1 MGDYMENFVIFRR
14 IGVYD
19 TLLLKESKEYNK
31 FFKDNGIVSLRD
43 LFLKSSNILYTY
55 DYSINRE
62 IMAFI
67 NLCKLKYLNIPI
79 EFNIDIIQKRHS
91 YSYWHKD
98 SNIRRISYI
107 GFDIKKIIE
116 IGLEVFSNREDNPYI
131 SAADILMDC
140 DVISTI
146 STLDIS
152 DEVFNRITLVSYYL
166 KNSLDNLDILECN
179 NISLLR
185 AKERLLLK
193 EEESLRLTRQVIKY
207 RKRVLSKEDNK

>member
-1 MGDYMENFVIFRR
+1 MENFDIFRR

-19 TLLLKESKEYNK
+19 NLLLKESKEYNK

-79 EFNIDIIQKRHS
+79 EFNIDIWERHS

-107 GFDIKKIIE
+107 GFDIKKIID

-131 SAADILMDC
+131 SVADILIDE
-140 DVISTI
+140 DVLRII
-146 STLDIS
+146 GTLDIS
-152 DEVFNRITLVSYYL
+152 DEIFNRITLVSYYL

-179 NISLLR
+179 NISLLS

-193 EEESLRLTRQVIKY
+193 EEESLRLTRQVIRS

>member
-1 MGDYMENFVIFRR
+1 MGDYMENFDIFRR

-79 EFNIDIIQKRHS
+79 EFNIDIWERHS

-131 SAADILMDC
+131 SVADILIDE
-140 DVISTI
+140 DILRI
-146 STLDIS
+146 IGTLDIS
-152 DEVFNRITLVSYYL
+152 DEVFNRITLVSCYL

-207 RKRVLSKEDNK
+207 RKRVLSKKDNK

>member
-1 MGDYMENFVIFRR
+1 MGDYMENFDIFRR

-31 FFKDNGIVSLRD
+31 FFRDNGIVSLRD

-79 EFNIDIIQKRHS
+79 EFNIDIWERHS

-107 GFDIKKIIE
+107 GFDMKKIIE

-131 SAADILMDC
+131 SVADILMDC

-166 KNSLDNLDILECN
+166 KNTLDNLDILECN
-179 NISLLR
+179 DISLLS
-185 AKERLLLK
+185 AKERLLFK
-193 EEESLRLTRQVIKY
+193 EEESLRLTRQVIRS
-207 RKRVLSKEDNK
+207 RKRVLSKEDNN

>member
-79 EFNIDIIQKRHS
+79 EFNIDIWERHS

-116 IGLEVFSNREDNPYI
+116 IGLEVFSNREDNSYI
-131 SAADILMDC
+131 SVADILIDE
-140 DVISTI
+140 DVLRTI
-146 STLDIS
+146 GTLDIS

>member
-1 MGDYMENFVIFRR
+1 MENFDIFRR

-79 EFNIDIIQKRHS
+79 EFNIDIWERHS

-131 SAADILMDC
+131 SVADILIDE
-140 DVISTI
+140 DILRI
-146 STLDIS
+146 IGTLDIS
-152 DEVFNRITLVSYYL
+152 DEVFNRITLVSCYL

-207 RKRVLSKEDNK
+207 RKRVLSKKDNK

>member
-1 MGDYMENFVIFRR
+1 MGDYMENFDIFRR

-31 FFKDNGIVSLRD
+31 FFRDNGIVSLRD

-79 EFNIDIIQKRHS
+79 EFNIDIWGRHS
-91 YSYWHKD
+91 YSYWNKD

-107 GFDIKKIIE
+107 GFDIKRIIE
-116 IGLEVFSNREDNPYI
+116 IGLVVFSNREDNPYI
-131 SAADILMDC
+131 SVADILMDD
-140 DVISTI
+140 DVLRTI
-146 STLDIS
+146 GTLDIS
-152 DEVFNRITLVSYYL
+152 DEIFNRITLVSYYL

>member
-31 FFKDNGIVSLRD
+31 FFRDNGIVSLRD

-79 EFNIDIIQKRHS
+79 EFNIDIWERHS
-91 YSYWHKD
+91 YSYWHND

-131 SAADILMDC
+131 SVADILIDE
-140 DVISTI
+140 DVLRTI
-146 STLDIS
+146 GTLDIS

>member
-1 MGDYMENFVIFRR
+1 MENFDIFRR

-31 FFKDNGIVSLRD
+31 FFRDNGIVSLRD

-79 EFNIDIIQKRHS
+79 EFNIDIWERHS

-131 SAADILMDC
+131 SVADILIDE
-140 DVISTI
+140 DVLRTI
-146 STLDIS
+146 GTLDIS

-185 AKERLLLK
+185 AKERLLHK
-193 EEESLRLTRQVIKY
+193 EEESLRITRQVSKY
-207 RKRVLSKEDNK
+207 RKRVLSKKDNK

>member
-1 MGDYMENFVIFRR
+1 MENFDIFRR

-31 FFKDNGIVSLRD
+31 FFRDNGIVSLRD

-79 EFNIDIIQKRHS
+79 EFNIDIWERHS

-107 GFDIKKIIE
+107 GFDIKKIIK

-131 SAADILMDC
+131 SVADILIDE
-140 DVISTI
+140 DILRI
-146 STLDIS
+146 IGTLDIS
-152 DEVFNRITLVSYYL
+152 DEVFNRITLVSCYL

>member
-1 MGDYMENFVIFRR
+1 MENFDIFRR

-31 FFKDNGIVSLRD
+31 FFRDNGIVSLRD

-79 EFNIDIIQKRHS
+79 EFNIDIWERHS

-131 SAADILMDC
+131 SVADILIDE
-140 DVISTI
+140 DILRTI
-146 STLDIS
+146 GTLDIS

-166 KNSLDNLDILECN
+166 KNTLDNLDILECN

-207 RKRVLSKEDNK
+207 RKRVLSKKDNK

>member
-1 MGDYMENFVIFRR
+1 MGDYMENFDIFRR

-79 EFNIDIIQKRHS
+79 EFNIDIWERHS

-131 SAADILMDC
+131 SVADILIDE
-140 DVISTI
+140 DILRTI
-146 STLDIS
+146 GTLDIS

>member
-1 MGDYMENFVIFRR
+1 MENFDIFRR

-31 FFKDNGIVSLRD
+31 FFRDNGIVSLRD

-79 EFNIDIIQKRHS
+79 EFNIDIWERHS

-131 SAADILMDC
+131 SVADILIDE
-140 DVISTI
+140 DILRI
-146 STLDIS
+146 IGTLDIS
-152 DEVFNRITLVSYYL
+152 DEVFNRITLVSCYL

-207 RKRVLSKEDNK
+207 RKRVLSKKDNK

>member
-1 MGDYMENFVIFRR
+1 MENFDIFRR

-31 FFKDNGIVSLRD
+31 FFRDNGIVSLRD

-79 EFNIDIIQKRHS
+79 EFNIDIWERHS

-131 SAADILMDC
+131 SVADILIDE
-140 DVISTI
+140 DVLRTI
-146 STLDIS
+146 GTLDIS

-207 RKRVLSKEDNK
+207 RKRVLSKKDNK

>member
-1 MGDYMENFVIFRR
+1 MENFDIFRR

-31 FFKDNGIVSLRD
+31 FFRDNGIVSLRD

-67 NLCKLKYLNIPI
+67 NLCKLKYLNITI
-79 EFNIDIIQKRHS
+79 EFNIDIWERHS

-131 SAADILMDC
+131 SVADILIDE
-140 DVISTI
+140 DVLRTI
-146 STLDIS
+146 GTLDIS

-207 RKRVLSKEDNK
+207 RKRVLSKKDNK

>member
-1 MGDYMENFVIFRR
+1 MGDYMENFDIFRR

-67 NLCKLKYLNIPI
+67 NLCKRKYLNIPI
-79 EFNIDIIQKRHS
+79 EFNIDIWERHS
-91 YSYWHKD
+91 YSYWNKD

-116 IGLEVFSNREDNPYI
+116 IGLEVFSNREDNSYI
-131 SAADILMDC
+131 SVADILIDE
-140 DVISTI
+140 DVLRTI
-146 STLDIS
+146 GTLDIS

-193 EEESLRLTRQVIKY
+193 EEEKLKLTRQVIRS

>member
-1 MGDYMENFVIFRR
+1 MENFDIFRR

-31 FFKDNGIVSLRD
+31 FFRDNGIVSLRD

-55 DYSINRE
+55 DYYINRE

-79 EFNIDIIQKRHS
+79 EFNIDIWERHS

-131 SAADILMDC
+131 SVADILIDE
-140 DVISTI
+140 DILRTI
-146 STLDIS
+146 GTLDIS

-207 RKRVLSKEDNK
+207 RKRVLSKKDNK

>member
-1 MGDYMENFVIFRR
+1 MGDYMENFDIFRR

-31 FFKDNGIVSLRD
+31 FFRDNGIVSLRD

-79 EFNIDIIQKRHS
+79 EFNIDIWERHS

-98 SNIRRISYI
+98 SNIRRISYL
-107 GFDIKKIIE
+107 GFDIKRIIE
-116 IGLEVFSNREDNPYI
+116 IGLVVFSNREDNPYI
-131 SAADILMDC
+131 SVADILIDE
-140 DVISTI
+140 DVLRII
-146 STLDIS
+146 GTLDIS

>member
-1 MGDYMENFVIFRR
+1 MGDYMENFDIFRR

-31 FFKDNGIVSLRD
+31 FFRDNGIVSLRD

-79 EFNIDIIQKRHS
+79 EFNIDIWQRHS

-131 SAADILMDC
+131 SVADILIDE
-140 DVISTI
+140 DVLRTI
-146 STLDIS
+146 GTLDIS

-166 KNSLDNLDILECN
+166 KNTLDNLDILECN
-179 NISLLR
+179 DISLLS

-193 EEESLRLTRQVIKY
+193 EEEKLKLTRQVIRS

>member
-1 MGDYMENFVIFRR
+1 MGDYMENFDIFRR

-67 NLCKLKYLNIPI
+67 NLRKLKYLNIPI
-79 EFNIDIIQKRHS
+79 EFNTDIWERHS

-107 GFDIKKIIE
+107 GFDIKKIIDM
-116 IGLEVFSNREDNPYI
+116 GLEVFSNRDDNPYI
-131 SAADILMDC
+131 SVADILIDE
-140 DVISTI
+140 DVLRTI
-146 STLDIS
+146 GTLDIS

>member
-1 MGDYMENFVIFRR
+1 MENFDIFRR

-31 FFKDNGIVSLRD
+31 FFRDNGIVSLRY

-79 EFNIDIIQKRHS
+79 EFNIDIWERHS

-131 SAADILMDC
+131 SVADILIDE
-140 DVISTI
+140 DILRTI
-146 STLDIS
+146 GTLDIS

-207 RKRVLSKEDNK
+207 RKRVLSKKDNK

>member
-1 MGDYMENFVIFRR
+1 MGDYMENFDIFRR

-31 FFKDNGIVSLRD
+31 FFRDNGIVSLRD

-79 EFNIDIIQKRHS
+79 EFNIDIWERHS

-131 SAADILMDC
+131 SVADILIDE
-140 DVISTI
+140 DILRTI
-146 STLDIS
+146 GTLDIS

-207 RKRVLSKEDNK
+207 RKRVLSKKDNK

>member
-1 MGDYMENFVIFRR
+1 MENFDIFRR

-79 EFNIDIIQKRHS
+79 EFNIDIWERHS

-107 GFDIKKIIE
+107 GFDIKKIID

-131 SAADILMDC
+131 SVADILIDE
-140 DVISTI
+140 DVLRII
-146 STLDIS
+146 GTLDIS
-152 DEVFNRITLVSYYL
+152 DEIFNRITLVSYYL

-179 NISLLR
+179 NISLLS

-193 EEESLRLTRQVIKY
+193 EEESLRLTRQVIRS

>member
-1 MGDYMENFVIFRR
+1 MGDYMENFDIFRR

-31 FFKDNGIVSLRD
+31 FFKDNGLVSLRD

-67 NLCKLKYLNIPI
+67 NLRKLKYLNIPI
-79 EFNIDIIQKRHS
+79 EFNTDIWERHS

-131 SAADILMDC
+131 SVADILMDD
-140 DVISTI
+140 DVLRTI
-146 STLDIS
+146 GTLDIS

-193 EEESLRLTRQVIKY
+193 EEESLRLTRQVIRS

>member
-1 MGDYMENFVIFRR
+1 MENFDIFRR

-31 FFKDNGIVSLRD
+31 FFRDNGIVSLRD

-55 DYSINRE
+55 DYYINRE

-79 EFNIDIIQKRHS
+79 EFNIDIWERHS

-116 IGLEVFSNREDNPYI
+116 IGLEVFSNRDDNPYI
-131 SAADILMDC
+131 SVADILIDE
-140 DVISTI
+140 DVLRTI
-146 STLDIS
+146 GTLDIS

-207 RKRVLSKEDNK
+207 RKRVLSKKDNK

>member
-1 MGDYMENFVIFRR
+1 MENFDIFRR

-31 FFKDNGIVSLRD
+31 FFRDNGIVSLRD

-79 EFNIDIIQKRHS
+79 EFNIDIWERHS

-131 SAADILMDC
+131 SVADILIDE
-140 DVISTI
+140 DILRTI
-146 STLDIS
+146 GTLDIS

>member
-1 MGDYMENFVIFRR
+1 
-14 IGVYD
+14 
-19 TLLLKESKEYNK
+19 
-31 FFKDNGIVSLRD
+31 
-43 LFLKSSNILYTY
+43 
-55 DYSINRE
+55 
-62 IMAFI
+62 
-67 NLCKLKYLNIPI
+67 
-79 EFNIDIIQKRHS
+79 
-91 YSYWHKD
+91 
-98 SNIRRISYI
+98 
-107 GFDIKKIIE
+107 
-116 IGLEVFSNREDNPYI
+116 
-131 SAADILMDC
+131 MDC

>member
-1 MGDYMENFVIFRR
+1 MGDYMENFDIFRR

-62 IMAFI
+62 IIAFI

-79 EFNIDIIQKRHS
+79 EFNIDIWERHS

-107 GFDIKKIIE
+107 GFDIKKIID

-131 SAADILMDC
+131 SVADILMDD

-179 NISLLR
+179 NISLLS

-193 EEESLRLTRQVIKY
+193 EEEKLKLTRQVIRS

>member
-1 MGDYMENFVIFRR
+1 MENFDIFRR

-79 EFNIDIIQKRHS
+79 EFNIDIWERHS

-107 GFDIKKIIE
+107 GFDIKKIID

-131 SAADILMDC
+131 SVADILIDE
-140 DVISTI
+140 DVLRII
-146 STLDIS
+146 GTLDIS
-152 DEVFNRITLVSYYL
+152 DEIFNRITLVSYYL

>member
-1 MGDYMENFVIFRR
+1 MENFDIFRR

-31 FFKDNGIVSLRD
+31 FFRDNGIVSLRD

-79 EFNIDIIQKRHS
+79 EFNIDIWERHS
-91 YSYWHKD
+91 YYYWHKD

-131 SAADILMDC
+131 SVADILIDE
-140 DVISTI
+140 DILRTI
-146 STLDIS
+146 GTLDIS

-207 RKRVLSKEDNK
+207 RKRVLSKKDNK

>member
-79 EFNIDIIQKRHS
+79 EFNIDIWERHS

-116 IGLEVFSNREDNPYI
+116 IGLEVFSNREDNSYI
-131 SAADILMDC
+131 SVADIFIDE
-140 DVISTI
+140 DVLRTI
-146 STLDIS
+146 GTLDIS

-179 NISLLR
+179 DISLLS

>member
-1 MGDYMENFVIFRR
+1 MGDYMENFDIFRR

-31 FFKDNGIVSLRD
+31 FFRDNGIVSLRD

-79 EFNIDIIQKRHS
+79 EFNIDIWERHS

-107 GFDIKKIIE
+107 GFDMKKIIE
-116 IGLEVFSNREDNPYI
+116 IGLEVFSNREDNSYI
-131 SAADILMDC
+131 SVADILIDE
-140 DVISTI
+140 DVLRTI
-146 STLDIS
+146 GTLDIS

-207 RKRVLSKEDNK
+207 RKRVLSKKDNK

>member
-1 MGDYMENFVIFRR
+1 MGDYMENFDIFRR

-79 EFNIDIIQKRHS
+79 EFNIDIWERHS

-107 GFDIKKIIE
+107 GFDIKKIID

-131 SAADILMDC
+131 SVADILIDE
-140 DVISTI
+140 DVLRTI
-146 STLDIS
+146 GALDIS
-152 DEVFNRITLVSYYL
+152 DEIFNRITLVSYYL

-207 RKRVLSKEDNK
+207 RKRVLSKKDNK

>member
-1 MGDYMENFVIFRR
+1 MENFDIFRR

-31 FFKDNGIVSLRD
+31 FFRDNGIVSLRD

-79 EFNIDIIQKRHS
+79 EFNIDIWERHS

-107 GFDIKKIIE
+107 GFDIKKIIDM
-116 IGLEVFSNREDNPYI
+116 GLEVFSNREDNPYI
-131 SAADILMDC
+131 SVADILIDE
-140 DVISTI
+140 DVLRTI
-146 STLDIS
+146 GTLDIS

-179 NISLLR
+179 DISLLR

-193 EEESLRLTRQVIKY
+193 EEEKLKLTRQVIRS

>member
-1 MGDYMENFVIFRR
+1 MENFDIFRR

-79 EFNIDIIQKRHS
+79 EFNIDIWERHS

-131 SAADILMDC
+131 SVADILIDE
-140 DVISTI
+140 DILRTI
-146 STLDIS
+146 GTLDIS

>member
-1 MGDYMENFVIFRR
+1 MGDYMENFDIFRR

-31 FFKDNGIVSLRD
+31 FFRDNGIVSLRD

-79 EFNIDIIQKRHS
+79 EFNIDIWERHS

-131 SAADILMDC
+131 SVADILIDE
-140 DVISTI
+140 DVLRTI
-146 STLDIS
+146 GTLDIS

>member
-1 MGDYMENFVIFRR
+1 MENFDIFRR

-31 FFKDNGIVSLRD
+31 FFRDNGIVSLRD

-67 NLCKLKYLNIPI
+67 NLCKLKYLNITI
-79 EFNIDIIQKRHS
+79 EFNIDIWERHS

-131 SAADILMDC
+131 SVADILIDE
-140 DVISTI
+140 DILRTI
-146 STLDIS
+146 GTLDIS

-207 RKRVLSKEDNK
+207 RKRVLSKKDNK

>member
-1 MGDYMENFVIFRR
+1 MGDYMENFDIFRR

-31 FFKDNGIVSLRD
+31 FFRDNGIVSLRD

-62 IMAFI
+62 IIAFI

-79 EFNIDIIQKRHS
+79 EFNIDIWGRHS
-91 YSYWHKD
+91 YSYWNKD

-107 GFDIKKIIE
+107 GFDIKRIIE
-116 IGLEVFSNREDNPYI
+116 IGLVVFSNREDNPYI
-131 SAADILMDC
+131 SVADILMDD
-140 DVISTI
+140 DVLRTI
-146 STLDIS
+146 GTLDIS
-152 DEVFNRITLVSYYL
+152 DEIFNRITLVSYYL

>member
-1 MGDYMENFVIFRR
+1 MGDYMENFDIFRR

-31 FFKDNGIVSLRD
+31 FFRDNGIVSLRD

-79 EFNIDIIQKRHS
+79 EFNIDIWERHS

-131 SAADILMDC
+131 SVADILIDE
-140 DVISTI
+140 DILRI
-146 STLDIS
+146 IGTLDIS